1 MRGGTFIKGI
11 QSFSF
16 LQTFKGQ
23 NFESIQCSEENLFD
37 VVFNKVIFIELS
49 IPTF

>member
-1 MRGGTFIKGI
+1 
-11 QSFSF
+11 

-37 VVFNKVIFIELS
+37 VAF
-49 IPTF
+49 